1 MSSLNFVAVMWGA
14 SMCSSLL
21 AATKNLALALS
32 NPFSFFF
39 LFFFSLLHWALL

>member
-21 AATKNLALALS
+21 AATKNLALAL
-32 NPFSFFF
+32 NKNLHLLPFSKIE
-39 LFFFSLLHWALL
+39 